1 MRAVTIVGASATLP
15 VVFSMIGL
23 LASAASVSLALSV
36 TRLVP
41 SPFDLVVL
49 AVAAALLY
57 RVTRGTAGTGAARVA
72 TALMLA
78 SLVPLL
84 SVTTAASEFTV
95 SAMAALSLPWWLPL
109 IAVGLIASAD
119 RAIAPATAV
128 LAGWW
133 IASAG
138 LTLLASD
145 HWSATAARIETA
157 PAAMLAGIAVARL
170 LECGRDFV
178 RGRAA
183 LVGTL
188 ALTCVWQAWLVM
200 GTGRPARVLVPMLA
214 AALMIAAADLLTAP
228 EAERPSAVGA
238 AIVVAMIVL
247 GLVPGAH
254 TLVAQHAST
263 RLLTPA
269 PSLTLPADE
278 SPSAIAA
285 P

>member
-1 MRAVTIVGASATLP
+1 
-15 VVFSMIGL
+15 MIGL

-41 SPFDLVVL
+41 SPFDVAIL

-57 RVTRGTAGTGAARVA
+57 RIARGIAGTGAARVA
-72 TALMLA
+72 AALMLA

-84 SVTTAASEFTV
+84 SSTPPAGTFTM

-109 IAVGLIASAD
+109 IAIGLLVRGAP
-119 RAIAPATAV
+119 AITPATAV
-128 LAGWW
+128 LGAWW
-133 IASAG
+133 AASAG
-138 LTLLASD
+138 LALLASD
-145 HWSATAARIETA
+145 HWAATFARIETA
-157 PAAMLAGIAVARL
+157 PAALLAGIAVARQV
-170 LECGRDFV
+170 EWGDSARA
-178 RGRAA
+178 RAA

-188 ALTCVWQAWLVM
+188 ALTCVWQGWLVI

-214 AALMIAAADLLTAP
+214 AALMIAAADLLTSQ
-228 EAERPSAVGA
+228 ETERSTAVGA
-238 AIVVAMIVL
+238 AVVIAMVVL

-254 TLVAQHAST
+254 TLVAQHASA
-263 RLLTPA
+263 RLLNATPGQA
-269 PSLTLPADE
+269 LPADE

>member
-247 GLVPGAH
+247 GLVPGR
-254 TLVAQHAST
+254 TRWWRSTPQRASSPRR
-263 RLLTPA
+263 RL
-269 PSLTLPADE
+269 
-278 SPSAIAA
+278 
-285 P
+285 